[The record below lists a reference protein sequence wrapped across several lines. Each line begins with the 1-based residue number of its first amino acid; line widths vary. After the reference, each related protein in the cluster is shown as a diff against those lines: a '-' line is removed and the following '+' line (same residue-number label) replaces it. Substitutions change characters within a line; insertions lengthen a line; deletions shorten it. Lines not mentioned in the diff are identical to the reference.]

1 MLNSGA
7 TNRPNYQYAG
17 LLPSRAAL
25 GADLVF
31 VVLNLTRNCQQKR
44 IEARHTRARG
54 GETSKQVAAVL
65 TKMYGLYEPAGE
77 DEERAYNVSVT
88 EEMTT
93 SDVLQEVLGI
103 LATA

>member
-25 GADLVF
+25 GTDLVF

-44 IEARHTRARG
+44 IEARHARG